1 MSSLFS
7 PFPTEEELMR
17 RKLAASAVAIVVVVA
32 VLVLVLHHQQK
43 KIQRSSTP
51 VQVSS
56 PGPTTS
62 TPSGGSTP
70 PPPATSSVSGVFTG
84 PTVEME
90 YGPVQVAIDVQGGK
104 ITDVKAVQYPVDRP
118 RSQFINS
125 QAVPLLRSEVL
136 QAQSANVNLISGATF
151 TSEAFA
157 RSLQAAIAQEQKK
170 IATH

>member
-17 RKLAASAVAIVVVVA
+17 RKLAASAVAVIVVVA
-32 VLVLVLHHQQK
+32 VLVLVLHHQR

-51 VQVSS
+51 VHVSS
-56 PGPTTS
+56 PGGRTS

-70 PPPATSSVSGVFTG
+70 PTPATSSVSGVFTG

-90 YGPVQVAIDVQGGK
+90 YGPVQVAINVRGGK
-104 ITDVKAVQYPVDRP
+104 ITDVKAMQYPVDRP

-125 QAVPLLRSEVL
+125 QAVPLLRTEVL
-136 QAQSANVNLISGATF
+136 QAQSANVNVISGATF

-157 RSLQAAIAQEQKK
+157 RSLQAAIEQEQKK
-170 IATH
+170 VATH

>member
-17 RKLAASAVAIVVVVA
+17 RKLAASAVAVVVVVA
-32 VLVLVLHHQQK
+32 VLVLVLHHRQ

-51 VQVSS
+51 VHLSP

-62 TPSGGSTP
+62 TPSGGPTLP
-70 PPPATSSVSGVFTG
+70 TPATSNVSGLFTG
-84 PTVEME
+84 PTIEME

-104 ITDVKAVQYPVDRP
+104 ITDVKALQYPVDRP

-125 QAVPLLRSEVL
+125 QAVPLLRNEVL
-136 QAQSANVNLISGATF
+136 QAQSANVNVISGATF

-157 RSLQAAIAQEQKK
+157 SSLQAAIGQEQKK

>member
-17 RKLAASAVAIVVVVA
+17 RKLAASAVAVVVVVV

-43 KIQRSSTP
+43 IQRSSTP
-51 VQVSS
+51 VHVSS

-70 PPPATSSVSGVFTG
+70 PTPATSNVSGVFTG

-90 YGPVQVAIDVQGGK
+90 YGPVQVAINVRGGK
-104 ITDVKAVQYPVDRP
+104 ITDVKAMQYPVDRP

-125 QAVPLLRSEVL
+125 QAIPLLRNEVL
-136 QAQSANVNLISGATF
+136 QAQSANVNVISGATF

-157 RSLQAAIAQEQKK
+157 SSLQAAIGQEQKK
-170 IATH
+170 VATH

>member
-1 MSSLFS
+1 
-7 PFPTEEELMR
+7 MR
-17 RKLAASAVAIVVVVA
+17 KREIAAAVAVIVVVA
-32 VLVLVLHHQQK
+32 VLVLVLHHHQSV
-43 KIQRSSTP
+43 QRSSTRLH
-51 VQVSS
+51 VSS

-62 TPSGGSTP
+62 TPAGGSTP
-70 PPPATSSVSGVFTG
+70 TTPATSNVNGVFTG

-104 ITDVKAVQYPVDRP
+104 ITDVKAMQYPVDRP

-136 QAQSANVNLISGATF
+136 QAQSANVNVISGATF

-157 RSLQAAIAQEQKK
+157 ASLQAAIAQEQKK
-170 IATH
+170 AAIH

>member
-1 MSSLFS
+1 
-7 PFPTEEELMR
+7 MR
-17 RKLAASAVAIVVVVA
+17 RKLVASAVAVVVVVA

-43 KIQRSSTP
+43 IQRSSTP
-51 VQVSS
+51 VHVSS
-56 PGPTTS
+56 PGGTTS

-70 PPPATSSVSGVFTG
+70 PTPATSKVSGVFTG
-84 PTVEME
+84 PAVEME

-104 ITDVKAVQYPVDRP
+104 ITDVKAMQYPVDRP

-157 RSLQAAIAQEQKK
+157 RSLQAAIEQEQKK
-170 IATH
+170 VATH